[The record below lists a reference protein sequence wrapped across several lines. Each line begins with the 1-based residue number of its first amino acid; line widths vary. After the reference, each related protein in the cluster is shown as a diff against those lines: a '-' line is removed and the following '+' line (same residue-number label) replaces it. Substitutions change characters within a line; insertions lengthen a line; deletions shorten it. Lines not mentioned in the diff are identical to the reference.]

1 MNMGSVESLSNLQA
15 AQVKAQINVA
25 VLAKTHD
32 AAKLQGEAAVEL
44 IESAAEVGHDPHD
57 GHDGHLN
64 VTA

>member
-1 MNMGSVESLSNLQA
+1 MNIGSVESLSNLQT
-15 AQVKAQINVA
+15 AQVKAQIDIA

-44 IESAAEVGHDPHD
+44 IESAAEVAQGGKD
-57 GHDGHLN
+57 GHVN